1 MRIAIILLALIATAA
16 ILSTAAVYS
25 YGRFAESALGEPSFA
40 LPPGDDTQ
48 LDTAIAPMIT
58 AEGGK
63 SGLVLVENSYDA
75 FAARVLAARAA
86 GRSLD
91 LMYYIWEPDLT
102 GGLLAD
108 EVLKAADRG
117 VRVRLLLDDFTTHGT
132 VAPYLALNSHENI
145 EVRMYN
151 PTRARDNALQRGL
164 EMLLRLVSATRR
176 MHNKA
181 WIADARLAIVGGR
194 NIGDDY
200 FDATEADN
208 FRDLDLLALGPVV
221 AEAEGVFDTYWN
233 SAVVIPITALAR
245 GRMTPDLDRF
255 RATVAETANSAE
267 AQPYL
272 DRVRERVS
280 VLAMLVEPKAIHWT
294 DNVAVYSDPPE
305 KTLGADQDNWL
316 IVKLMALMET
326 AERELDIASPYF
338 VTGVL
343 GTAELVRLAERG
355 VAVRILTNSLAATDY
370 FPAGFSGYAN
380 YRPTLLAGGVEL
392 YELRPQRE
400 RAHTVLLGASKL
412 SLHTKAFTV
421 DDRLGFVGSF
431 NFDLRSAGLNTEMG
445 IAFEDGELVAVL
457 RALFRD
463 QMGPEDS
470 YRVTLNQNG
479 AMRWAGEVD
488 GAMETYD
495 HDPDTSPFRRAVV
508 WVLQWLP
515 IESQL

>member
-1 MRIAIILLALIATAA
+1 MRIVLVILAIVAIVA
-16 ILSTAAVYS
+16 ILSTIAVYS
-25 YGRFAESALGEPSFA
+25 YGRFAEGAVGEPSFA
-40 LPPGDDTQ
+40 LPPGDDTP
-48 LDTAIAPMIT
+48 LDTAIAPMLA
-58 AEGGK
+58 AEDGK
-63 SGLVLVENSYDA
+63 SGLVLIENSYDA

-102 GGLLAD
+102 GGLLAE

-151 PTRARDNALQRGL
+151 PTRARENFLQRGL
-164 EMLLRLVSATRR
+164 EMLLRLVSTTRR

-208 FRDLDLLALGPVV
+208 FRDIDLLALGPVV
-221 AEAEGVFDTYWN
+221 EETEAVFDTYWN

-245 GRMTPDLDRF
+245 GRMRPNLNRF
-255 RATVAETANSAE
+255 REAVSATSGSDSAK
-267 AQPYL
+267 PYL
-272 DRVRERVS
+272 DRVHERAS
-280 VLAMLVEPKAIHWT
+280 VLQMLVAPEAIHWT

-305 KTLGADQDNWL
+305 KTLGQNRDDWL
-316 IVKLMALMET
+316 IVRLIALMGT

-338 VTGVL
+338 VPGAG
-343 GTAELVRLAERG
+343 GTADLVALAERG
-355 VAVRILTNSLAATDY
+355 IAVRVLTNALAATDY

-380 YRPTLLAGGVEL
+380 YRPALLAGGVEL
-392 YELRPQRE
+392 YELRPEKE

-421 DDRLGFVGSF
+421 DDRIGFVGSF
-431 NFDLRSAGLNTEMG
+431 NFDLRSAALNTEMG

-463 QMGPEDS
+463 QIGPEDS
-470 YRVTLNQNG
+470 WRVSLDDG
-479 AMRWAGEVD
+479 AMRWQGEVD
-488 GAMETYD
+488 GVNETYD